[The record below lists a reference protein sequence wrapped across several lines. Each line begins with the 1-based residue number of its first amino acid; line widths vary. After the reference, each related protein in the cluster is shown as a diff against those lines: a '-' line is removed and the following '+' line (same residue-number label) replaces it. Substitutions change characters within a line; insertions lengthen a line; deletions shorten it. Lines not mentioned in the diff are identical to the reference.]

1 MSEKSALASRP
12 LPRLLKMAIRA
23 GIQPVVRL
31 HLTRGMQVDATDS
44 DGRTAL
50 SLAATY
56 GHEGIC
62 RLLLESGADPHARDL
77 QGDDAFSHA
86 LKSNNVGILSLLGQ
100 HRRLV
105 PGSQEGRD
113 TISVITKKAKL
124 PSPSA
129 PPPPASFSPV
139 ALSPLEGERQ
149 CDNVMPPA
157 ERPAD
162 TENGTR
168 LDQRKNPAPEQQ
180 EERGPVPDV
189 PPDEASPHAT
199 VYPLRIQH
207 EPAGVIPSAAVQQHS
222 GASSNFEAGRLLV
235 QRSSAEPQRRDE
247 CNLAISPL
255 AHDETPYIMAS
266 QPSGSSRTQE
276 IAATAVAEPLLEDL
290 ELSGWEP
297 EDESP
302 LPATNEDCE
311 NAALELQG
319 HISRHIPIDDYQD
332 WSDIDIDLPEFRR
345 KLKPSA
351 AEDLEPLRLFL
362 LQGLRDGSVSSQ
374 AFSNV
379 IFAPSEET
387 EVASET
393 RLRNMLGDLGIIISD
408 DLPGWSESARISD
421 EWNDDVESVADE
433 AVSFWTQLSR
443 QDNEPIWQFLKEAN
457 AFELLTAEAE
467 VNIAKRIEEGTRN
480 IVSAI
485 AACPA
490 TIDKILA
497 SMRAVRNGS
506 VSIDQV
512 IDSFNDDDN
521 EDDHEAEP
529 GLPVDDYDSDHEAA
543 GKLTEQLRLK
553 SLAKFEVIEAWHLR
567 MSDAFESQ
575 GPDSEAYVEAREA
588 IQAELMNVRFTPSM
602 VERMTD
608 TLRSC
613 LAELRT
619 HEQAAM
625 SICVERVGMPR
636 EHFAKFFR
644 VNATNLDWAPQEVAA
659 GGDYVEALGRNVEAI
674 QETQKHLIE
683 LQRRLTLSLVR
694 LKDISQRMTAGE
706 ATVRKAKHEMT
717 VANLR
722 LVFSIAKK
730 YFNRGMDISDLVQ
743 EGCLGLMKAVDKFD
757 YRRGFR
763 FSTYATWWIRQAI
776 TRSIADQGSTIR
788 VPVHMV
794 ETINKMDKARREL
807 SNATGFEP
815 NITTLADKM
824 EISREAA
831 LKIAKVI
838 RRPVSLEQF
847 ADDAQQ
853 QSFDCH
859 IHGSGL
865 TLASPEELVS
875 EREMKDLVSEVLDT
889 LPPREAKVLCLRF
902 GIGWGSDMT
911 LEQVGAQFDLTRERI
926 RQIEATALRK
936 LRHPSR
942 KDKLTSLL
950 EGC

>member
-1 MSEKSALASRP
+1 MSEKSALASRT

-23 GIQPVVRL
+23 GIQAVVRV
-31 HLTRGMQVDATDS
+31 HLNRGMQVDATDS
-44 DGRTAL
+44 GGRTAL

-77 QGDDAFSHA
+77 QGDDAFSLA

-100 HRRLV
+100 HRHLV

-113 TISVITKKAKL
+113 TISAVPEKAKT

-129 PPPPASFSPV
+129 PPLPALFSPV
-139 ALSPLEGERQ
+139 AVSPLEGERRCQ
-149 CDNVMPPA
+149 NAMLPTEKA
-157 ERPAD
+157 AD
-162 TENGTR
+162 SENGTR
-168 LDQRKNPAPEQQ
+168 LDQGKNPAQEQQ
-180 EERGPVPDV
+180 EERGPVPDA
-189 PPDEASPHAT
+189 PPNEASPQAT
-199 VYPLRIQH
+199 VYPLHAQH
-207 EPAGVIPSAAVQQHS
+207 EPARVIPSAAAQKYS
-222 GASSNFEAGRLLV
+222 GESFQFEVGRLLV
-235 QRSSAEPQRRDE
+235 ERSSTPPQRRDE
-247 CNLAISPL
+247 CNRAISAL
-255 AHDETPYIMAS
+255 AHAEPPYIMAS

-276 IAATAVAEPLLEDL
+276 IAATAAAEPLLEDL

-297 EDESP
+297 EDEAP
-302 LPATNEDCE
+302 LPATNEACE

-332 WSDIDIDLPEFRR
+332 WSDIDIDLPESRR
-345 KLKPSA
+345 RLKPSA
-351 AEDLEPLRLFL
+351 AEDLEPLRIFL

-393 RLRNMLGDLGIIISD
+393 RLRNLLGDLGIIISD

-421 EWNDDVESVADE
+421 EWNDDMETLADE

-443 QDNEPIWQFLKEAN
+443 QDNEPVWLFLKEAS

-467 VNIAKRIEEGTRN
+467 ISIAKRIEEGTRN
-480 IVSAI
+480 SVSAI

-490 TIDKILA
+490 TIDEILA

-506 VSIDQV
+506 VSIHQV
-512 IDSFNDDDN
+512 IDGFNDDDN
-521 EDDHEAEP
+521 EDSDEAEP
-529 GLPVDDYDSDHEAA
+529 ELPVDDYDSDHAAA

-553 SLAKFEVIEAWHLR
+553 SLAKFAVIESWHLR

-575 GPDSEAYVEAREA
+575 GPDSEAYLEAREA
-588 IQAELMNVRFTPSM
+588 IQAELMNVRFTPGM

-636 EHFAKFFR
+636 EHFAKSFR

-659 GGDYVEALGRNVEAI
+659 GGDYVEALGRHVEAI
-674 QETQKHLIE
+674 QETQQHLIE
-683 LQRRLTLSLVR
+683 LQRRLALPLIR

-788 VPVHMV
+788 IPVHMV

-815 NITTLADKM
+815 NITELADKM

-831 LKIAKVI
+831 SKIAKVI
-838 RRPVSLEQF
+838 RRPVSLEEF

-859 IHGSGL
+859 IHGSEL

-875 EREMKDLVSEVLDT
+875 EREMKDIVREVLDA

-936 LRHPSR
+936 LRHPGR
-942 KDKLTSLL
+942 KAKLTGLL